1 MKFRLLYSIVI
12 LLISILFF
20 LGCKT
25 KINQVKN
32 NLPEGKWVMID
43 TLEHENIYITKGK
56 FHKGKEI
63 GTWKYTYNGKLDRKE
78 KYKNGQ
84 CFTKFYYPNGKLMK
98 KGYTQFE
105 DNVKEA
111 HWFYTGDWNYF
122 NENGQLVSI
131 KTFDKGKMLQT
142 LHLTDSITG
151 KEIAPYVITN

>member
-1 MKFRLLYSIVI
+1 MKFRLLYSTVI

-43 TLEHENIYITKGK
+43 TLEYPYITKGK
-56 FHKGKEI
+56 YHKGKEI

-98 KGYTQFE
+98 KGYTQFD
-105 DNVKEA
+105 DNEKEA
-111 HWFYTGDWNYF
+111 HWFYTGDWDFF
-122 NENGQLVSI
+122 NDKGQLVSV
-131 KTFDKGKMLQT
+131 KTFDKGQMIKT

-151 KEIAPYVITN
+151 KEIVPYVITN